1 MINKTKWY
9 NTDDEEG
16 YRYWIKKLIDK
27 NRECLNQFKA
37 RAIGKF
43 SIVKEA
49 FEKSYREYSVTEDFK
64 KTILDVMLGVDE
76 ADKEPIL
83 TENETDDIVSFIG
96 KELELHAFGLVDVL
110 KILNFNDEN
119 EVSVYVKQ
127 YRAIDRALRRYNTD
141 EASLNVSIQH
151 YIKNQ
156 MHE

>member
-1 MINKTKWY
+1 
-9 NTDDEEG
+9 
-16 YRYWIKKLIDK
+16 
-27 NRECLNQFKA
+27 
-37 RAIGKF
+37 
-43 SIVKEA
+43 
-49 FEKSYREYSVTEDFK
+49 
-64 KTILDVMLGVDE
+64 MLGVDE